1 MKRIQYLLLLLT
13 LVSCN
18 KRYST
23 IEINKTSCETI
34 SPTDTVH
41 VDSMIPMNLFLYKQY
56 IVTTA
61 PQSNFAKT
69 PYELY
74 DKDNLRFIARAGAF
88 GHSGNEVIDVNPYF
102 IDRNENSFHQCV
114 YGNYLTEC
122 TFREGKLNII
132 EKKLLGTHPI
142 NLLCKIDDSTF
153 VMDGI
158 DGKQELVLYHAGN
171 KEYTKLCNYPTDIF
185 PITDKSCMLDYYNK
199 SIAYV
204 PVSDKLMCFYV
215 NIPLVREI
223 NLKDGK
229 DTAYVLKGSMNPK
242 ALFNA
247 YMEEAHP
254 IVYTMAKHIDE
265 NVYALYH
272 GTNTD
277 TSHSEI
283 HVWNAQGKLIKRWRL
298 EQHLKCFEIDGKRNI
313 LYGIYSD
320 EKSDI
325 LFKAKITN

>member
-1 MKRIQYLLLLLT
+1 MKRIQYLLLLLI

-18 KRYST
+18 KQYST

-102 IDRNENSFHQCV
+102 IDRNENSFYQCV

-132 EKKLLGTHPI
+132 EKK
-142 NLLCKIDDSTF
+142 
-153 VMDGI
+153 
-158 DGKQELVLYHAGN
+158 
-171 KEYTKLCNYPTDIF
+171 
-185 PITDKSCMLDYYNK
+185 
-199 SIAYV
+199 
-204 PVSDKLMCFYV
+204 
-215 NIPLVREI
+215 
-223 NLKDGK
+223 
-229 DTAYVLKGSMNPK
+229 TAR
-242 ALFNA
+242 
-247 YMEEAHP
+247 H
-254 IVYTMAKHIDE
+254 
-265 NVYALYH
+265 
-272 GTNTD
+272 
-277 TSHSEI
+277 TSHQSSVQNRRQ
-283 HVWNAQGKLIKRWRL
+283 HVRYGRNRWETGTRIVSCW
-298 EQHLKCFEIDGKRNI
+298 EQR
-313 LYGIYSD
+313 IY
-320 EKSDI
+320 K
-325 LFKAKITN
+325 TM